1 MKVLGIDTT
10 ADDTCAAVVEDG
22 KTIRANVIFSQ
33 SKLHEKFGGIVP
45 QIAAFEHLKNV
56 LPAVEAALKEAQTDF
71 SDIDLFAVGLS
82 PDPALNYYFI
92 SLNSAKVFSSVFKK
106 PLIGVD
112 HMEGHIFAN
121 FAQHPDISF
130 PFVSLTVAG
139 GHTILS
145 YVTDFGR
152 YEILGQTRDDAAGE
166 AFDKVARLLGLGYPG
181 GPAIDTASEMG
192 NDSAYAFPR
201 PMIKDGSLNFSFS
214 GLKTAVWYLVRD
226 LKKRFGEVLPEPI
239 VKDIAASFRRA
250 AVEVLVDKFFKAAK
264 FKKVSMVIL
273 GGGVAAND
281 LLRREIKTRGE
292 KEGLKV
298 FFPAKN
304 LCTDNAVGTAV
315 AGYYKFIRCGGD
327 NLLTLKHYREKP
339 LMNWDYG

>member
-22 KTIRANVIFSQ
+22 KTILSNVVFSQ

-56 LPAVEAALKEAQTDF
+56 LPSVEVALKKAQTDF
-71 SDIDLFAVGLS
+71 SGIDLFAVGQS

-121 FAQHPDISF
+121 FAQHSDIVF

-145 YVTDFGR
+145 FVTDFGH

-166 AFDKVARLLGLGYPG
+166 AFDKVSRILGLGYPG

-192 NDSAYAFPR
+192 NDLAYDFPR
-201 PMIKDGSLNFSFS
+201 PMIKDAALDFSFS

-226 LKKRFGEVLPEPI
+226 LKKGLGEVLPEPI

-250 AVEVLVDKFFKAAK
+250 AVEVLVDKLFKAAK
-264 FKKVSMVIL
+264 LKKVNLVVL

-281 LLRREIKTRGE
+281 LLRREVKTRGE

-298 FFPAKN
+298 FFPPKD

-315 AGYYKFIRCGGD
+315 AGYYKFINCGGD
-327 NLLTLKHYREKP
+327 DLLTLEHYREKP
-339 LMNWDYG
+339 LMNWNP